1 MAKQRFLNNFTSTF
15 IAAVKDAPS
24 SGTPETELDYGV
36 LRISDGAAGS
46 LINPTD
52 GDYYLLTAFKR
63 SGSVESNI
71 EVMRVTGVN
80 NAIPGECRITVQR
93 AQEGTSAKAFV
104 AGDYLS
110 LRITKGTAENFSQPA
125 DLATK
130 EPVIAAPGSAPTEK
144 YWRGDKTW
152 RDFFTDVRAATLT
165 GLSTA
170 ANTVV
175 AATDTVL
182 AAIGKL
188 QAQLNLKAP
197 LASPSFTGTPTGI
210 TKEHVGLGNADNTS
224 DASKPISTAT
234 QTALDGKAN
243 SNTPTFSGRVAIT
256 TGTVSQSIPEAVG
269 AVDTLEVTAPS
280 NTGAAFMSFHRPGAF
295 AAHFGIDTDNKL
307 KIGGWSW
314 GATSHAI
321 YHEGYKPTKTDVG
334 LGNVDNTSD
343 ANKPVS
349 TAQAAAI
356 AARYGK
362 DNILGT
368 VSQSAGVPTGALIE
382 RGSNANGEYVRFA
395 DGTQIC
401 TISSSFTSNADVV
414 WTYPAVF
421 AADPNYLSASV
432 NHPSDPRYYD
442 VDTAITSG
450 NVSATIYRSLQG
462 TSRTP
467 VADPFAVCAMAIG
480 RWF

>member
-80 NAIPGECRITVQR
+80 NATPGECRITVQR

-152 RDFFTDVRAATLT
+152 RDFATDVRDTVLT

-170 ANTVV
+170 TNAVIT
-175 AATDTVL
+175 AADTVL
-182 AAIGKL
+182 AALGKL
-188 QAQLNLKAP
+188 QAQITGHKEATSNAHLAKAIQAEAVDPPTSYSMPAGTVQSLLAVNWSDVGGLLNWQGFHTSGAGTQHP
-197 LASPSFTGTPTGI
+197 ASTI
-210 TKEHVGLGNADNTS
+210 
-224 DASKPISTAT
+224 
-234 QTALDGKAN
+234 
-243 SNTPTFSGRVAIT
+243 SNTPAGNISATTVQDAINELDSEKVGK
-256 TGTVSQSIPEAVG
+256 TGNQTMTGV
-269 AVDTLEVTAPS
+269 LTAGGLLS
-280 NTGAAFMSFHRPGAF
+280 NAGVISYGTGAGGTAAQPASDGA
-295 AAHFGIDTDNKL
+295 
-307 KIGGWSW
+307 GG
-314 GATSHAI
+314 T
-321 YHEGYKPTKTDVG
+321 
-334 LGNVDNTSD
+334 
-343 ANKPVS
+343 
-349 TAQAAAI
+349 
-356 AARYGK
+356 GK
-362 DNILGT
+362 
-368 VSQSAGVPTGALIE
+368 
-382 RGSNANGEYVRFA
+382 
-395 DGTQIC
+395 
-401 TISSSFTSNADVV
+401 SSSFTLNKPSGVITTQANSL
-414 WTYPAVF
+414 
-421 AADPNYLSASV
+421 AAGASV
-432 NHPSDPRYYD
+432 NFDLLDTFAYGCVCVAA
-442 VDTAITSG
+442 VDYSTPNYWNYKVEAVAVGAGRITFRLTNMSAVSLG
-450 NVSATIYRSLQG
+450 DNVVINFVLLQIATS
-462 TSRTP
+462 
-467 VADPFAVCAMAIG
+467 
-480 RWF
+480 

>member
-15 IAAVKDAPS
+15 IASVKDAPS

-80 NAIPGECRITVQR
+80 NATPGECRITVQR

-130 EPVIAAPGSAPTEK
+130 EPVIGAPVSAPTEK

-170 ANTVV
+170 TNAVV

-182 AAIGKL
+182 AAVGKL
-188 QAQLNLKAP
+188 QAQVSLRATID
-197 LASPSFTGTPTGI
+197 APSFT
-210 TKEHVGLGNADNTS
+210 N
-224 DASKPISTAT
+224 TAT
-234 QTALDGKAN
+234 FQGVKETLTTAN
-243 SNTPTFSGRVAIT
+243 
-256 TGTVSQSIPEAVG
+256 TGTAYTVANTAASIL
-269 AVDTLEVTAPS
+269 DLTLTGNCVLTFPTPAAGGQFTLLLKQDATGSRTVTWPSTVRWAGGTAP
-280 NTGAAFMSFHRPGAF
+280 TL
-295 AAHFGIDTDNKL
+295 T
-307 KIGGWSW
+307 
-314 GATSHAI
+314 ATA
-321 YHEGYKPTKTDVG
+321 GRTDVVTF
-334 LGNVDNTSD
+334 LS
-343 ANKPVS
+343 
-349 TAQAAAI
+349 
-356 AARYGK
+356 
-362 DNILGT
+362 
-368 VSQSAGVPTGALIE
+368 
-382 RGSNANGEYVRFA
+382 
-395 DGTQIC
+395 DGTYWLG
-401 TISSSFTSNADVV
+401 FVGGLN
-414 WTYPAVF
+414 
-421 AADPNYLSASV
+421 
-432 NHPSDPRYYD
+432 
-442 VDTAITSG
+442 ITR
-450 NVSATIYRSLQG
+450 A
-462 TSRTP
+462 
-467 VADPFAVCAMAIG
+467 
-480 RWF
+480 

>member
-71 EVMRVTGVN
+71 EVMRVTSVN
-80 NAIPGECRITVQR
+80 NATPGECRITVQR
-93 AQEGTSAKAFV
+93 AQEGTSAKAFI

-152 RDFFTDVRAATLT
+152 SDFFTDVRAATLT

-170 ANTVV
+170 TNAVV

-188 QAQLNLKAP
+188 QAQVSLRATID
-197 LASPSFTGTPTGI
+197 APSFT
-210 TKEHVGLGNADNTS
+210 K
-224 DASKPISTAT
+224 TAT
-234 QTALDGKAN
+234 FQGVKETLTTAN
-243 SNTPTFSGRVAIT
+243 
-256 TGTVSQSIPEAVG
+256 TGTAYTVANTAASILDLTLTGNCVLTFPAPAAGGQFTLMLKQDATGSRAVTWPSTVRWAG
-269 AVDTLEVTAPS
+269 GTAP
-280 NTGAAFMSFHRPGAF
+280 TL
-295 AAHFGIDTDNKL
+295 T
-307 KIGGWSW
+307 
-314 GATSHAI
+314 ATA
-321 YHEGYKPTKTDVG
+321 GRTDV
-334 LGNVDNTSD
+334 
-343 ANKPVS
+343 
-349 TAQAAAI
+349 
-356 AARYGK
+356 
-362 DNILGT
+362 
-368 VSQSAGVPTGALIE
+368 VPFL
-382 RGSNANGEYVRFA
+382 S
-395 DGTQIC
+395 DGTYWLGFVGGLN
-401 TISSSFTSNADVV
+401 FTRA
-414 WTYPAVF
+414 
-421 AADPNYLSASV
+421 
-432 NHPSDPRYYD
+432 
-442 VDTAITSG
+442 
-450 NVSATIYRSLQG
+450 
-462 TSRTP
+462 
-467 VADPFAVCAMAIG
+467 
-480 RWF
+480 

>member
-36 LRISDGAAGS
+36 LRISDGAAGA

-63 SGSVESNI
+63 LGSVESNI

-130 EPVIAAPGSAPTEK
+130 EPVIAAPVSAPTEK

-170 ANTVV
+170 TNAVV

-188 QAQLNLKAP
+188 QAQVSTKFDKTGGDVDGNIN
-197 LASPSFTGTPTGI
+197 FTGTARRITGDFSNATIANRTLFQTGVANDATDLTIVPNGTATYAAVSARSSDSANASVAALAVNEAAVTLVSHKTGSGAYLPLTFIVGNAERLRVDPTTGNVLATSGGAIGYGVGAGGTVTQATSKSTAVTLNKPTGQV
-210 TKEHVGLGNADNTS
+210 TMNNEALGAGTGVFFQLNNSLISGTDTVQVATFGGG
-224 DASKPISTAT
+224 ASY
-234 QTALDGKAN
+234 LAN
-243 SNTPTFSGRVAIT
+243 C
-256 TGTVSQSIPEAVG
+256 VSVSA
-269 AVDTLEVTAPS
+269 
-280 NTGAAFMSFHRPGAF
+280 GAALIRVVNNTAGSLSDSVILNF
-295 AAHFGIDTDNKL
+295 AIIK
-307 KIGGWSW
+307 
-314 GATSHAI
+314 GATS
-321 YHEGYKPTKTDVG
+321 
-334 LGNVDNTSD
+334 
-343 ANKPVS
+343 
-349 TAQAAAI
+349 
-356 AARYGK
+356 
-362 DNILGT
+362 
-368 VSQSAGVPTGALIE
+368 
-382 RGSNANGEYVRFA
+382 
-395 DGTQIC
+395 
-401 TISSSFTSNADVV
+401 
-414 WTYPAVF
+414 
-421 AADPNYLSASV
+421 
-432 NHPSDPRYYD
+432 
-442 VDTAITSG
+442 
-450 NVSATIYRSLQG
+450 
-462 TSRTP
+462 
-467 VADPFAVCAMAIG
+467 
-480 RWF
+480 